1 MTGIQFHE
9 ALWTLMLLRRRNSWP
24 KASWKPEMGHH
35 VRQVCARPGWLGDDE
50 PGPGGK
56 LWQAIWRHDPRA
68 KELRGEATV
77 VDLTQRR
84 AAKAR

>member
-9 ALWTLMLLRRRNSWP
+9 ALWTLMLLRREELVAENIME
-24 KASWKPEMGHH
+24 A
-35 VRQVCARPGWLGDDE
+35 GDDAMWAKFASDRVGWAMMN
-50 PGPGGK
+50 PAQADK

>member
-9 ALWTLMLLRRRNSWP
+9 ALWTLMLLRREELV
-24 KASWKPEMGHH
+24 AEGVME
-35 VRQVCARPGWLGDDE
+35 ARDDAMWAKSADRVGWAMMNPAQAD
-50 PGPGGK
+50 K

-68 KELRGEATV
+68 YEPRGESTV

>member
-9 ALWTLMLLRRRNSWP
+9 ALWTLMLLRREELV
-24 KASWKPEMGHH
+24 AEGVMD
-35 VRQVCARPGWLGDDE
+35 AGDDAMWAKFAADRVGWAMMN
-50 PGPGGK
+50 PAQADK

-68 KELRGEATV
+68 KELRGESTV

>member
-9 ALWTLMLLRRRNSWP
+9 ALWTLSLLRREELVAENIMEPDDDSMWAKFAADR
-24 KASWKPEMGHH
+24 
-35 VRQVCARPGWLGDDE
+35 VGWAMMNPAQAD
-50 PGPGGK
+50 K

>member
-9 ALWTLMLLRRRNSWP
+9 ALWTLSLLRREELV
-24 KASWKPEMGHH
+24 AEDIIE
-35 VRQVCARPGWLGDDE
+35 AGDDAMWAKFAADRVGWAMMN
-50 PGPGGK
+50 PAQADK